1 MCEAFRGEERG
12 SLPMHKPR
20 AITRANAKKG
30 KREEKLTMRNN
41 CGYLD
46 PTPYLALKNT
56 ERAEKSVQ
64 IK

>member
-1 MCEAFRGEERG
+1 
-12 SLPMHKPR
+12 MHKPR
-20 AITRANAKKG
+20 AITRANTKKG
-30 KREEKLTMRNN
+30 EGEEKLTMRNS

-56 ERAEKSVQ
+56 KRADKSVQ

>member
-1 MCEAFRGEERG
+1 
-12 SLPMHKPR
+12 MHKPR

-46 PTPYLALKNT
+46 STPYLALKNI

>member
-1 MCEAFRGEERG
+1 
-12 SLPMHKPR
+12 MHKPR
-20 AITRANAKKG
+20 VITRANAKKG

-46 PTPYLALKNT
+46 PTPYLALKNI
-56 ERAEKSVQ
+56 ERAEMTVQ

>member
-1 MCEAFRGEERG
+1 
-12 SLPMHKPR
+12 MHKPR
-20 AITRANAKKG
+20 TITRANAKKG
-30 KREEKLTMRNN
+30 KEEEKLTVRNN

>member
-1 MCEAFRGEERG
+1 
-12 SLPMHKPR
+12 MHKPR
-20 AITRANAKKG
+20 AITRANTKKG
-30 KREEKLTMRNN
+30 KGEEKLTVRNN

-46 PTPYLALKNT
+46 PTPYLALKNI